1 MATPS
6 NKNLFIG
13 YSTVDTVGSRQ
24 LADIQLVNQDL
35 LNTFNTKPNE
45 RVMMPNF
52 GFGGWDYL
60 FEPIDQV
67 RDLIV
72 SQAEQV
78 VANDPRVQLQNI
90 NVVQQENGLSIQ
102 MTLYYVPWQAYG
114 TFQVNFDTRSA
125 AMA

>member
-35 LNTFNTKPNE
+35 LNTFNTRPNE